1 MMMPFYLTPMVLV
14 YLQVMDL
21 IYIINT
27 VTLMPLAIILKN
39 LGCIRGSGNI
49 FEEKLDY
56 IYEVMF
62 GMSKMDIKGFRR
74 LRTVS
79 QLSFESIP

>member
-1 MMMPFYLTPMVLV
+1 MMFFYLTPMVLV

-21 IYIINT
+21 VYIINT
-27 VTLMPLAIILKN
+27 VTLMPIAIILKKI
-39 LGCIRGSGNI
+39 GCITGKSNI
-49 FEEKLDY
+49 FEDKLDY
-56 IYEVMF
+56 IYEAMF